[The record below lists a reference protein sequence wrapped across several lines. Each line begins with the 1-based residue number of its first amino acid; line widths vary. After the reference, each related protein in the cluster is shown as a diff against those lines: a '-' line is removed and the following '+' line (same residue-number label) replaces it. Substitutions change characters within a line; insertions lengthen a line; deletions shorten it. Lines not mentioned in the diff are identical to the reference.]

1 MRREG
6 HLRHGGFD
14 SRYKVI
20 AKLDGGDG
28 LAYEVEAMSL
38 G

>member
-20 AKLDGGDG
+20 AKLDGGG
-28 LAYEVEAMSL
+28 WFSL
-38 G
+38 